1 MVVLIAFNSAF
12 DLCIIVLHSNE
23 ITLLFAGAA
32 YVGSFVNLMRD
43 NGFWSA
49 PRGQGLLD
57 GGKFLLRYALP

>member
-1 MVVLIAFNSAF
+1 LAAFDSSF
-12 DLCIIVLHSNE
+12 DLCIFVSHQIE
-23 ITLLFAGAA
+23 ITRYLLSAGAA

-57 GGKFLLRYALP
+57 GGKFLLPYALP